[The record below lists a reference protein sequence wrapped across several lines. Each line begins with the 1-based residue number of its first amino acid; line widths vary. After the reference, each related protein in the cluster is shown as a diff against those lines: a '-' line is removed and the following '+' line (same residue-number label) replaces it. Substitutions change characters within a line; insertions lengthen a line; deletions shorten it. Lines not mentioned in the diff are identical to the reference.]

1 MIPPQIERK
10 GAEVTLEC
18 SNVSIEKEGCPGFL
32 YVFCYGTRGQ
42 RISLPPETQAPTK
55 RESHTQPHPTFP
67 PTYQSLMIRQVL
79 PATPASRSLVS
90 SIGYSTEVESLT
102 QVIET
107 HENLI
112 SIIQILSY
120 DLLCGKDSISTGHL
134 LSVGSLV
141 NMGTPTSE
149 NTAASLPRIKNS
161 RTFANIGVLSIIEA
175 SAVWKA
181 M

>member
-1 MIPPQIERK
+1 MERPSPE
-10 GAEVTLEC
+10 ACNCLR
-18 SNVSIEKEGCPGFL
+18 
-32 YVFCYGTRGQ
+32 RGSMTS
-42 RISLPPETQAPTK
+42 RNRAGESTEPCFAPLWTWNSLM